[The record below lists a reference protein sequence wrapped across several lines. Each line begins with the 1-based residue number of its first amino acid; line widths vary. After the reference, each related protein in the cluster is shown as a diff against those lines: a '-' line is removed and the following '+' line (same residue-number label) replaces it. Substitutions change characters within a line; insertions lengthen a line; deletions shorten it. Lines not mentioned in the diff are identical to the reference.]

1 MTHDE
6 LIGRLAVEVADS
18 MDTGTLW
25 AFAVQHLEHEYSQLS
40 GDDLA
45 AAVVQL
51 APCLVDDLMAVPK

>member
-18 MDTGTLW
+18 MDTSTLW
-25 AFAVQHLEHEYSQLS
+25 AFAVQQLEYEYSQLN
-40 GDDLA
+40 GDDFA